1 MEKPA
6 PDARKRSRKYAEGAH
21 LSTAM
26 STAINLR
33 NSYAIN
39 SRGHRMFV
47 MAAPPGNPAS
57 WRSFCIRPK
66 QPRKIMRKHV
76 LTAVRELRFHRKS

>member
-6 PDARKRSRKYAEGAH
+6 PDARKSSQKHAEGVH

-39 SRGHRMFV
+39 FKNHRMSV
-47 MAAPPGNPAS
+47 MVALPGNPAS
-57 WRSFCIRPK
+57 WRSICIRPK
-66 QPRKIMRKHV
+66 QLRKIMREHV